1 MPPEIDIKRELRSV
15 VLVFGAVMT
24 STGLVAYLPTAEPWM
39 LIGGGLGVTQIAMKY
54 MR

>member
-1 MPPEIDIKRELRSV
+1 MPHEINIKKELRAV

-39 LIGGGLGVTQIAMKY
+39 LIAGGLGVTQLAMKY